1 MIGSL
6 LCTSHYILLKSN
18 RRRELQ
24 HPYPVGNMDQLS
36 RLEEAQIYV
45 SEEDNWLIIVA
56 NIDHLMNPS
65 KRVKYMMKSS
75 FQG

>member
-1 MIGSL
+1 
-6 LCTSHYILLKSN
+6 
-18 RRRELQ
+18 
-24 HPYPVGNMDQLS
+24 MDQLS